1 MRKLIAPA
9 LAALALA
16 LAAGATAANRGDGWN
31 NDNDGS
37 RTPAT
42 TLAVFGDSPYS
53 AAQFAQWPTLI
64 SRINADPNVGLVVHL
79 GDIHSGSM
87 LCTDEW
93 NQGIYNSFQT
103 FADPLVYTPGDNEWT
118 DCNRKREGTKDPV
131 TELAKIRALF
141 FAQPGTTLG
150 GVQKR
155 VAFESRAFPENV
167 MWAQSNV
174 VLATIDLPGSNN
186 DLVPWYSDVDPTA
199 PVTPRQA
206 LDVATRTAADL
217 AWLQTAFARADEEQA
232 SGVVIGM
239 QADMWN
245 SENDTGTAPVR
256 AALASLAARF
266 GKPVLLLE
274 GDSHVFTADHP
285 IATAPNVTR
294 IVVSGSAANTT
305 NEWLKLTIDP
315 ATPAV
320 FSWTR
325 VSGL

>member
-9 LAALALA
+9 LVALALA
-16 LAAGATAANRGDGWN
+16 STAAADNGNWN
-31 NDNDGS
+31 NDSNGA
-37 RTPAT
+37 RTPAST
-42 TLAVFGDSPYS
+42 VAVFGDSPYS
-53 AAQFAQWPTLI
+53 DGQLAQWPTLI
-64 SRINADPNVGLVVHL
+64 GKINADPNVGLVMHL

-87 LCTDEW
+87 LCTDQW
-93 NQGIYNSFQT
+93 NLGIYNLFQT
-103 FADPLVYTPGDNEWT
+103 FADPVVYTPGDNEWT
-118 DCNRKREGTKDPV
+118 DCNRKKEGTKDPV
-131 TELAKIRALF
+131 TELEKIRALF

-150 GVQKR
+150 GLEKQ
-155 VAFESRAFPENV
+155 VAYQSQAFPENV

-174 VLATIDLPGSNN
+174 LFATISLPGSNN
-186 DLVPWYSDVDPTA
+186 DLVPWYSDVNPA
-199 PVTPRQA
+199 AVVTPRQA
-206 LDVATRTAADL
+206 LEVAARTAADL
-217 AWLQTAFARADEEQA
+217 AWLRAAFTRAEQEQA
-232 SGVVIGM
+232 SGIVIGM

-256 AALASLAARF
+256 AAIASLAAEF

-274 GDSHVFTADHP
+274 GDSHVYTVDHP

-294 IVVSGSAANTT
+294 IVISGSAANTT
-305 NEWLKLTIDP
+305 NEWLKLKIDP

>member
-1 MRKLIAPA
+1 MRKLIGPV
-9 LAALALA
+9 LATLVLAF
-16 LAAGATAANRGDGWN
+16 AAGAPAADGD
-31 NDNDGS
+31 DGH
-37 RTPAT
+37 RAAAT
-42 TLAVFGDSPYS
+42 TIAVFGDSPYS
-53 AAQFAQWPTLI
+53 TTQLAQWPALI
-64 SRINADPNVGLVVHL
+64 NRINADPDVGLVMHL

-93 NQGIYNSFQT
+93 NHGIYSLFQT

-118 DCNRKREGTKDPV
+118 DCNRVREGAKDPV

-150 GVQKR
+150 GVEKR
-155 VAFESRAFPENV
+155 VAFEDRPFPENV
-167 MWAQSNV
+167 MWVQSNV
-174 VLATIDLPGSNN
+174 VFATINLPGSNN
-186 DLVPWYSDVDPTA
+186 DLVPWYSDVDPSA
-199 PVTPRQA
+199 PVTPRQF
-206 LDVATRTAADL
+206 VEVTTRTAADL
-217 AWLQTAFARADEEQA
+217 AWLRVAFARAEEEHA
-232 SGVVIGM
+232 SGIAIGM
-239 QADMWN
+239 QADMWS

-256 AALASLAARF
+256 AAIASLAARF

-315 ATPAV
+315 ATPAL
-320 FSWTR
+320 FGWTR
-325 VSGL
+325 VPGL